1 MPMYQNGVKI
11 TDQEGNLRAEILS
24 TRKRASRKLVIGMMM
39 SARDLLVVV
48 EAMRMMLLLMM
59 DGLELELGLVG
70 VVVPRLA
77 RVRPVRIGTVQAIG
91 TAEVEIGTTVEVED
105 EVMGMRNL
113 HPLLQRRAP
122 TAILIG
128 NTSSNSALLSRLV
141 TSGWRGF
148 SGSRPWLWRV

>member
-1 MPMYQNGVKI
+1 MPMYQNGAKI
-11 TDQEGNLRAEILS
+11 TDQEGNLPAEIPS

-39 SARDLLVVV
+39 LVKDLLVVAEV
-48 EAMRMMLLLMM
+48 MRMMLLLMM
-59 DGLELELGLVG
+59 DGLELGLVG